1 MIRPLSVLALAA
13 AAVLMPGVAH
23 AQAGSSSQAPGCDV
37 VSASLEWG
45 FKESFR
51 GYIDGS
57 IANGEWTVAEG
68 AAYEQLQQPG
78 IETEL
83 LHALRADLHER
94 WERRDDLDA
103 PSPELP
109 LYIGGVHY
117 YDPVLER
124 KELSALAGDVAAI
137 LEDRATPKE
146 AAAYKQFVMDTATA
160 VAYASKEGGGFR
172 GFGRKNQSDRELS
185 MLDTLSA
192 ALGIA

>member
-1 MIRPLSVLALAA
+1 MSNKSDYTPEEWAKLMDLPMVAA
-13 AAVLMPGVAH
+13 TAVIMAAPNPMGLP
-23 AQAGSSSQAPGCDV
+23 DE
-37 VSASLEWG
+37 VS
-45 FKESFR
+45 
-51 GYIDGS
+51 
-57 IANGEWTVAEG
+57 AEG

-137 LEDRATPKE
+137 LQDRAMPEE

-160 VAYASKEGGGFR
+160 VAYASKEGGGFL
-172 GFGRKNQSDRELS
+172 GFGRKNITDRELS